1 MEKKKTAIVI
11 GAGIGGVT
19 TAARLQRAGFQVTVL
34 EKNDFTGG
42 RCSLMRRNGYRFD
55 TGPSLLL
62 LPDFYHEAFQDLGT
76 SIEEEGIELLRC
88 DPNYTVY
95 FDDGEHVVMTPDLAK
110 MRGVIQKHEGPE
122 GFNRYLQFIQESG
135 THNALS
141 TRHVLKRNFESW
153 SDMLQLEF
161 TSCVIKLHVI
171 ESVYTRASKY
181 FKSERLRR
189 AFTFAT
195 MYLGMSPFDAPGT
208 YSLLQYT
215 ELAEG
220 VWYPPRIGKRMG
232 VEYRLSTPVKS
243 VALTPDQKRATG
255 VILEDGSKLE
265 ADIVVVNA
273 DLVHSYNNL
282 LPLTEEAKKLAN
294 KPMSCSAISFYWS
307 LNTKVTKLDTH
318 NVFLAN
324 EYQESFDAIF
334 QRQDLPNEISFYANV
349 PSRIDPAAAPE
360 GCDAVVFL
368 VPCGNLSG
376 TEKNW
381 PEIVQRVK
389 AGVLKVVKARIGVD
403 LGDKI
408 VDEIVS
414 TPHDWQQKFNL
425 HQGAILGLA
434 HDFFNVLCFRPKTK
448 HPTIEACYFVGAST
462 HPGTGVPV
470 CLAGSKITSE
480 QILRNYDMK
489 TPWVTNEQWHM
500 NLRAKEAAMTGGWS
514 SYFVW
519 LLAMFFFYAAWVK
532 YAA

>member
-1 MEKKKTAIVI
+1 M
-11 GAGIGGVT
+11 
-19 TAARLQRAGFQVTVL
+19 
-34 EKNDFTGG
+34 
-42 RCSLMRRNGYRFD
+42 
-55 TGPSLLL
+55 
-62 LPDFYHEAFQDLGT
+62 
-76 SIEEEGIELLRC
+76 LR
-88 DPNYTVY
+88 
-95 FDDGEHVVMTPDLAK
+95 
-110 MRGVIQKHEGPE
+110 
-122 GFNRYLQFIQESG
+122 
-135 THNALS
+135 
-141 TRHVLKRNFESW
+141 
-153 SDMLQLEF
+153 LEF
-161 TSCVIKLHVI
+161 TGCVIKLHVI

-220 VWYPPRIGKRMG
+220 VWYPRGGFHGIPNAIVNIGKRMG

-265 ADIVVVNA
+265 SDIVVVNA

-282 LPLTEEAKKLAN
+282 FPVTEQAKKLAK

-324 EYQESFDAIF
+324 EYKESFDAIF

-360 GCDAVVFL
+360 GCDAVVIL

-408 VDEIVS
+408 VDEVVS

-462 HPGTGVPV
+462 HPG
-470 CLAGSKITSE
+470 KIS
-480 QILRNYDMK
+480 
-489 TPWVTNEQWHM
+489 
-500 NLRAKEAAMTGGWS
+500 
-514 SYFVW
+514 
-519 LLAMFFFYAAWVK
+519 
-532 YAA
+532 